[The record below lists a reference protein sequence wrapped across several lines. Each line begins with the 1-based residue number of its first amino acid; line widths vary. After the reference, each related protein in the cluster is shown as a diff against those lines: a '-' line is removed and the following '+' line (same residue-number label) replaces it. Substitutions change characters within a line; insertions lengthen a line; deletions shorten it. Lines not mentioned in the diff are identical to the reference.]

1 MQMLSSHINKF
12 KKINKVT
19 KTITIVSVFFYL
31 LGIFSLIVNPMII
44 DGLNLDISGFSYS
57 TIYEIFTYPF
67 VHNFHPSH
75 LLFNLSLLILFG
87 NILEKEIGVK
97 NYILLIVFGW
107 VFNFLP
113 MMFLGVDLQIAGLSG
128 IVSSIMFF
136 NIFVSKNTTSSIKL
150 LGLVFCLDMLLNV
163 MFVDLKKDMTVLG
176 HLLGM
181 FGGVIFTI
189 LYKTKKVTL

>member
-1 MQMLSSHINKF
+1 MLSSHINKF

-44 DGLNLDISGFSYS
+44 DGLNLDISGVSYS

-67 VHNFHPSH
+67 VHDFHPSH

-113 MMFLGVDLQIAGLSG
+113 MMFLGKDGEIVGLSG
-128 IVSSIMFF
+128 IVISIIIF
-136 NIFVSKNTTSSIKL
+136 NVLVSKNTPSAVKF
-150 LGLVFCLDMLLNV
+150 LGLVYCMDSLFNA
-163 MFVDLKKDMTVLG
+163 LKGDFFNNMTIFGHVLG
-176 HLLGM
+176 IIGGLL
-181 FGGVIFTI
+181 FVL

>member
-150 LGLVFCLDMLLNV
+150 LGLVFCLDMLLNII
-163 MFVDLKKDMTVLG
+163 FVDLKKDMTVLG

>member
-1 MQMLSSHINKF
+1 MLLSHINKF

-19 KTITIVSVFFYL
+19 KTIIIVSVFFYL
-31 LGIFSLIVNPMII
+31 IGIFSLIVNPMII

-113 MMFLGVDLQIAGLSG
+113 MMFLGVDLRIAGLSG

-150 LGLVFCLDMLLNV
+150 LGLVFCLDMLLNII
-163 MFVDLKKDMTVLG
+163 FVDLKKDMTVLG

-189 LYKTKKVTL
+189 LYKTKKVTF

>member
-67 VHNFHPSH
+67 VHDFHPSH

-150 LGLVFCLDMLLNV
+150 LGLVFCLDMLLNII
-163 MFVDLKKDMTVLG
+163 FVDLKKDMTVLG

>member
-1 MQMLSSHINKF
+1 MLSSHINKF

-44 DGLNLDISGFSYS
+44 DGLNLNVSGFTYS

-67 VHNFHPSH
+67 VHDFHPSH
-75 LLFNLSLLILFG
+75 LLFNLALLILFG

-150 LGLVFCLDMLLNV
+150 LGLVFCLDMLLNII
-163 MFVDLKKDMTVLG
+163 FVDLKKDMTVLG

>member
-67 VHNFHPSH
+67 VHDFHPSH

-150 LGLVFCLDMLLNV
+150 LGLVFCLDMLLNI

>member
-1 MQMLSSHINKF
+1 
-12 KKINKVT
+12 
-19 KTITIVSVFFYL
+19 
-31 LGIFSLIVNPMII
+31 MII

-67 VHNFHPSH
+67 VHDFHPSH

-113 MMFLGVDLQIAGLSG
+113 MMFLGKDGEIVGLSG
-128 IVSSIMFF
+128 IVISIIIF
-136 NIFVSKNTTSSIKL
+136 NVLVSKNTPSAVKF
-150 LGLVFCLDMLLNV
+150 LGLVYCMDSLFNT
-163 MFVDLKKDMTVLG
+163 LKGDFFNNMTIFGHVLG
-176 HLLGM
+176 IIGGLL
-181 FGGVIFTI
+181 FIL